1 MNATNPVVSRAATTG
16 DLSGDS
22 LLSLSGL
29 DLGQQIQEG
38 LGVSVD
44 DIESSEV
51 LLVNLLL
58 DDSGSMSGNE
68 QAVRDGVNDL
78 LQALRESKQAG
89 GVVVFVRQLNSGLT
103 FAFQLLTPSVKLDS
117 RNFRAMGSTPL
128 FRETL
133 VTLGTVATK
142 TADFENNGVPV
153 RSITVIVTDGGDT
166 GYGNPPADDV
176 KRVVEDMERSERHII
191 FGYGIGD
198 EAFFRQVFDEMGV
211 RRDRQLVTTGD
222 HHAIRHGFGIVSQ
235 SAVRASQAAGTG
247 FSGAGVGGFGTP

>member
-1 MNATNPVVSRAATTG
+1 MSQMNSVLVQASLSG
-16 DLSGDS
+16 DLSNDA

-51 LLVNLLL
+51 LLVNVLL

-68 QAVRDGVNDL
+68 QAVRDGVNEMLAAL
-78 LQALRESKQAG
+78 LGSKQAG
-89 GVVVFVRQLNSGLT
+89 GVVVYVRQLNSGLT
-103 FAFQLLTPSVKLDS
+103 FAYQLLTATVKLS
-117 RNFRAMGSTPL
+117 AQNYRAIGGTPL

-133 VTLGTVATK
+133 VTLGTIATK
-142 TADFENNGVPV
+142 TSEFENNGVPV

-166 GYGNPPADDV
+166 GWNNPPAHDV
-176 KRVVEDMERSERHII
+176 KRIVEDMERSERHII
-191 FGYGIGD
+191 FGYGLGD
-198 EAFFRQVFDEMGV
+198 EPFFRQVFNDMGI
-211 RRDRQLVTTGD
+211 RPERQLVTTAD
-222 HHAIRHGFGIVSQ
+222 HHEVRRGFGIVSQ

-247 FSGAGVGGFGTP
+247 FSGAGVGGFGSP